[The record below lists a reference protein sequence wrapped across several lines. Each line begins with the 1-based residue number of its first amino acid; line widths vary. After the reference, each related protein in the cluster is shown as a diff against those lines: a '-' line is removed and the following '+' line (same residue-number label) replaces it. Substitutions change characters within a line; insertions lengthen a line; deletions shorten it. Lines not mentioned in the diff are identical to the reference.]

1 MSLTV
6 EFYEIPVFTFP
17 QVYAQVGEYNYGLV
31 YVDECCFD
39 FVPCLVEH
47 FARNGQIPVKPGVPQ
62 SATLRWDCQLVH
74 IPGRAVFGVG
84 SQFEHGRV
92 GVPANYLEVQGVGIL
107 LLRHFDCD

>member
-1 MSLTV
+1 VFIQLLFREFVVICSFNAADRFEMSLTV

-62 SATLRWDCQLVH
+62 SATLR
-74 IPGRAVFGVG
+74 
-84 SQFEHGRV
+84 
-92 GVPANYLEVQGVGIL
+92 
-107 LLRHFDCD
+107 